1 MIEIDGSMGEGGGQI
16 LRSALALSV
25 ITGTPFR
32 ISNIRANRKPKPGLR
47 RQHVTAVRSA
57 AEISGAEV
65 EGDIVESR
73 ELTFRP
79 GALKPGD
86 YTFDIGS
93 AGSTTLVLQT
103 VLPPLLTA
111 NAPSTLV
118 LEGGTHN
125 PGAPPA
131 DFLERVFL
139 PIANRMGPRVHVAV
153 ERPGFAPKG
162 GGRVIVT
169 IEPVKSLKPVELLDR
184 GRVLRRRATAVV
196 AGLPRTIAERELK
209 VVAERGGWAADELH
223 VEQLPDA
230 FGPGNILLLEVES
243 EHVTEVFSH
252 VGQHGLRAER
262 LAETAVN
269 DAMRYLDANVPV
281 GDCLADQLLLPLA
294 LAGGGAYRTLG
305 LTQHA
310 ETNIEVIRMFLD
322 VTIRA
327 EASEADAVRIDVGDI

>member
-1 MIEIDGSMGEGGGQI
+1 MLAIDGSMGEGGGQI

-47 RQHVTAVRSA
+47 RQHVTAVRA
-57 AEISGAEV
+57 AAAISGAAV
-65 EGDIVESR
+65 EGDAVESS

-79 GALKPGD
+79 GTLKPGD

-103 VLPPLLTA
+103 VLPPLLRGDG
-111 NAPSTLV
+111 PSTLV

-131 DFLERVFL
+131 EFLERAFL
-139 PIANRMGPRVHVAV
+139 SIVNHMGPRVQIAV
-153 ERPGFAPKG
+153 ERPGFAPAG
-162 GGRVIVT
+162 GGRMIVT
-169 IEPVKSLKPVELLDR
+169 IEPAKSLQPVELLER

-196 AGLPRTIAERELK
+196 AGLPRTIAERELA
-209 VVAERGGWAADELH
+209 VVADRAGWSADELR

-230 FGPGNILLLEVES
+230 YGPGNILLLEVQS

-252 VGQHGLRAER
+252 VGQRGLRAER
-262 LAETAVN
+262 LAEIAADDAV
-269 DAMRYLDANVPV
+269 RYLRANVPV
-281 GDCLADQLLLPLA
+281 GDCLADQLLLPMA
-294 LAGGGAYRTLG
+294 LAGGGAYRTVG
-305 LTQHA
+305 LTKHS
-310 ETNIEVIRMFLD
+310 ETNIHVIRMFLD
-322 VTIRA
+322 VGLRVEDVADDGVEIRI
-327 EASEADAVRIDVGDI
+327 ER

>member
-25 ITGTPFR
+25 ITGAPFR
-32 ISNIRANRKPKPGLR
+32 IKNIRANRKPKPGLR

-162 GGRVIVT
+162 GGRMIVT
-169 IEPVKSLKPVELLDR
+169 IEPVKSLKPIELLDR

>member
-1 MIEIDGSMGEGGGQI
+1 MLTIDGSMGEGGGQI

-32 ISNIRANRKPKPGLR
+32 ITNIRANRKPKPGLR
-47 RQHVTAVRSA
+47 RQHVTAVRAA
-57 AEISGAEV
+57 AEIAGAQV
-65 EGDIVESR
+65 EGDSVESR

-79 GALKPGD
+79 GMLKPGD

-111 NAPSTLV
+111 GGPSTLV

-125 PGAPPA
+125 PNAPPA
-131 DFLERVFL
+131 DFLERAFL
-139 PIANRMGPRVHVAV
+139 PIVNRMGPRVHIAV
-153 ERPGFAPKG
+153 ERPGFAPVG
-162 GGRVIVT
+162 GGRMIVT
-169 IEPVKSLKPVELLDR
+169 IEPAKSLQPVELLER

-196 AGLPRTIAERELK
+196 AGLPRTIAERELSI
-209 VVAERGGWAADELH
+209 VAERAGWSADELH
-223 VEQLPDA
+223 VEQLPGA
-230 FGPGNILLLEVES
+230 FGPGNILLMEIES

-252 VGQHGLRAER
+252 VGQRGLRAER
-262 LAETAVN
+262 LAEIAAD
-269 DAMRYLDANVPV
+269 DATRYLNADVPV
-281 GDCLADQLLLPLA
+281 GDCLADQLLLPMA

-305 LTQHA
+305 LTLHS

-322 VTIRA
+322 VKIRA
-327 EASEADAVRIDVGDI
+327 NALAQDVMEIRVEG